1 MKIAIVGAGPGG
13 STCALQLA
21 RQGRH
26 EVTLLD
32 RDEFPR
38 PKTCGS
44 GLGPRCLQ
52 VLSELG
58 LADHFAPLAQE
69 ISGLRFVGPGGDEA
83 QLSSNKVEAWII
95 PRSTFDAEIAFAA
108 ERAGAHFVQ
117 GFHAKRLLRDP
128 SGRIVGISDGKT
140 EVETDL
146 LILADGAH
154 SRFSIDRRPKRQIA
168 AIMAWYEGVPYTPGI
183 LEMYFDKRVKP
194 WYGWLFPETAT
205 RVNVGICYDPEDP
218 ADPKRLLDEVIA
230 THVGDRLR
238 GAEQVGKYKG
248 HPIVY
253 AEGVGPIASPGAIWI
268 GESARLTNAATGEGI
283 SYAMRSACVA
293 AAAIGRH
300 ERSDTALL
308 KDYQAETTRTFALPL
323 KTAVGFMNFVN
334 TPVFGMASSLIT
346 SRAVQGTMRYLL
358 ANA

>member
-21 RQGRH
+21 RQNRH

-44 GLGPRCLQ
+44 GLGPRCLD
-52 VLSELG
+52 VLKEIG
-58 LADHFAPLAQE
+58 LADHFQPLAQE

-83 QLSSNKVEAWII
+83 VLSSNKVEAWII
-95 PRSTFDAEIAFAA
+95 PRSTFDGEIAFAA
-108 ERAGAHFVQ
+108 ERAGARFVQ
-117 GFHAKRLLRDP
+117 GYSAKRLLRDP
-128 SGRIVGISDGKT
+128 SGRIVGITDGQT
-140 EVETDL
+140 EIETDL

-154 SRFSIDRRPKRQIA
+154 SRFSIDKRPKRQIA
-168 AIMAWYEGVPYTPGI
+168 AIMAWYEGVPYRKGI
-183 LEMYFDKRVKP
+183 LEMYFDKRVRP
-194 WYGWLFPETAT
+194 WYGWLFPETET
-205 RVNVGICYDPEDP
+205 RVNVGICYDPNDL
-218 ADPKRLLDEVIA
+218 ADPKRLLDDVIA
-230 THVGDRLR
+230 THVGARLR
-238 GAEQVGKYKG
+238 NAEQVGKYKG

-253 AEGVGPIASPGAIWI
+253 AEGAGPITSPGAIWI

-293 AAAIGRH
+293 AESIARH
-300 ERSDTALL
+300 DRVGTALL
-308 KDYQAETTRTFALPL
+308 SDYQAATTRKFSLPL

-334 TPVFGMASSLIT
+334 TPAFGMASSLIT

>member
-13 STCALQLA
+13 STAALLLA
-21 RQGRH
+21 QERRH
-26 EVTLLD
+26 EIVFVD

-38 PKTCGS
+38 MKTCGS
-44 GLGPRCLQ
+44 GLGPRCVTLCK
-52 VLSELG
+52 ELG
-58 LADHFAPLAQE
+58 LYDQMKGMALG
-69 ISGLRFVGPGGDEA
+69 IRGCRFVAPSGQEA
-83 QLSSNKVEAWII
+83 ILASNTEAAWII
-95 PRSTFDAEIAFAA
+95 PRATFDAEIAFTA
-108 ERAGAHFVQ
+108 ERTGAKFVQ
-117 GFHAKRLLRDP
+117 GYAVKRALRDP
-128 SGRIVGISDGKT
+128 SGRICGITDGKT
-140 EVETDL
+140 DIEADL
-146 LILADGAH
+146 VIFADGAH
-154 SRFSIDRRPKRQIA
+154 SRFSIDKRKRRQIA
-168 AIMAWYEGVPYTPGI
+168 AIMAWYDGVPYTRGV
-183 LEMYFDKRVKP
+183 LEMFFDKRVKP
-194 WYGWLFPETAT
+194 WYGWLFPETDT

-300 ERSDTALL
+300 ERSGTALL

>member
-21 RQGRH
+21 RQHRH

-52 VLSELG
+52 LFQEIG
-58 LADHFAPLAQE
+58 LADTLEPKAQK
-69 ISGLRFVGPGGDEA
+69 IHGLRFVGPGGNEA
-83 QLSSNKVEAWII
+83 VLSSNKVEAWII
-95 PRSTFDAEIAFAA
+95 ARSDFDAEIAFAA
-108 ERAGAHFVQ
+108 ERAGAKFVQ
-117 GFHAKRLLRDP
+117 GFNAKRLLRDP

-140 EVETDL
+140 EVEADL
-146 LILADGAH
+146 VIFADGAH
-154 SRFSIDRRPKRQIA
+154 SRFSIDKRPKRQIA
-168 AIMAWYEGVPYTPGI
+168 AIMAWYEGVPYQPGI

-194 WYGWLFPETAT
+194 WYGWLFPETET
-205 RVNVGICYDPEDP
+205 RVNVGICYDPNDP
-218 ADPKRLLDEVIA
+218 ADPKRLLDDVIA
-230 THVGDRLR
+230 THVGDRLKN
-238 GAEQVGKYKG
+238 AQQVGKYKG

-253 AEGVGPIASPGAIWI
+253 TEGVGPITSPGAIWI

-283 SYAMRSACVA
+283 SYAMRSAVVA
-293 AAAIGRH
+293 ADVISRH
-300 ERSDTALL
+300 ERADSTLL
-308 KDYQAETTRTFALPL
+308 MEYQQATTKHFALPL

-334 TPVFGMASSLIT
+334 TPAFGVASSLIT
-346 SRAVQGTMRYLL
+346 SRAVKGAMRYLL

>member
-44 GLGPRCLQ
+44 GLGPRCLE
-52 VLSELG
+52 VLGELG
-58 LADHFAPLAQE
+58 LSDKFAPLAQE

-83 QLSSNKVEAWII
+83 MLSSNKVEAWII
-95 PRSTFDAEIAFAA
+95 PRSQFDSEIAFAA
-108 ERAGAHFVQ
+108 ERAGTRFVQ

-140 EVETDL
+140 DIETDL

-154 SRFSIDRRPKRQIA
+154 SRFSIDRRPRRQIA
-168 AIMAWYEGVPYTPGI
+168 AIMAWYEGVPYKSGI

-194 WYGWLFPETAT
+194 WYGWLFPETET
-205 RVNVGICYDPEDP
+205 RVNVGICYDPDEP
-218 ADPKRLLDEVIA
+218 NDPKRLLDEVIA
-230 THVGDRLR
+230 THVGARLR
-238 GAEQVGKYKG
+238 NAQQVGKYKG

-253 AEGVGPIASPGAIWI
+253 AEGVGPITSPGAIWI

-293 AAAIGRH
+293 ADSISRH
-300 ERSDTALL
+300 SRADSALL
-308 KDYQAETTRTFALPL
+308 KDYQAKTTRQFGLPL

-334 TPVFGMASSLIT
+334 TPAFGMASSLIT

>member
-21 RQGRH
+21 RHGRH

-44 GLGPRCLQ
+44 GLGPRCLE
-52 VLSELG
+52 VLKDIDM
-58 LADHFAPLAQE
+58 ADHFQPLAQK
-69 ISGLRFVGPGGDEA
+69 ISGLRFVGPRGNEA
-83 QLSSNKVEAWII
+83 EMNANQEAAWII

-108 ERAGAHFVQ
+108 ERAGVSFRQ
-117 GFHAKRLLRDP
+117 NFHAKKMVRDNA
-128 SGRIVGISDGKT
+128 GRVVGISDGKDTIET
-140 EVETDL
+140 EL

-154 SRFSIDRRPKRQIA
+154 SRFSVDKRPRRQIA
-168 AIMAWYEGVPYTPGI
+168 AIMAWYEGVPYKKGI
-183 LEMYFDKRVKP
+183 LEMYFDQRVKP
-194 WYGWLFPETAT
+194 WYGWLFPETDT
-205 RVNVGICYDPEDP
+205 RVNVGICYDPDDP

-230 THVGDRLR
+230 THVGERLR
-238 GAEQVGKYKG
+238 NATQVGKYKG

-253 AEGVGPIASPGAIWI
+253 AEGVGPITSPGAIWI
-268 GESARLTNAATGEGI
+268 GEAARLTNAATGEGI

-293 AAAIGRH
+293 ADVIARH
-300 ERSDTALL
+300 ERPDTSFLRE
-308 KDYQAETTRTFALPL
+308 YQAATAKKFALPL

-334 TPVFGMASSLIT
+334 TPAFGLASSLIT
-346 SRAVQGTMRYLL
+346 SRAVKSTMRYLL